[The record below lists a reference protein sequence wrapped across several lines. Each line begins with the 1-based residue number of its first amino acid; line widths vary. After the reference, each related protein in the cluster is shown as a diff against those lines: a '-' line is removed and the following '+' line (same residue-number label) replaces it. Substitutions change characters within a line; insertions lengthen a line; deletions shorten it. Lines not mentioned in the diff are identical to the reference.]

1 MRTIILLLI
10 LGCSILFFG
19 CHDVT
24 VGYLFTENAGYSKDT
39 LYIFS
44 IEGKIE
50 KLEGNLEYLK
60 EFTAELQKELA
71 PLHRFVRRRE
81 AFDKCP
87 GTLPY
92 LQETHVGQDSDRF
105 AHG

>member
-10 LGCSILFFG
+10 LGCSILFSG

-60 EFTAELQKELA
+60 EFTAELQKELEGLVVVA
-71 PLHRFVRRRE
+71 I
-81 AFDKCP
+81 
-87 GTLPY
+87 
-92 LQETHVGQDSDRF
+92 
-105 AHG
+105 

>member
-1 MRTIILLLI
+1 MMRTIILLLI

-50 KLEGNLEYLK
+50 KLEGNLEYL
-60 EFTAELQKELA
+60 FCMTNITIRQQL
-71 PLHRFVRRRE
+71 
-81 AFDKCP
+81 
-87 GTLPY
+87 LP
-92 LQETHVGQDSDRF
+92 EKKS
-105 AHG
+105 